1 MYRRRRRQYGRRPEA
16 QHSQSN
22 GHSAGT
28 YDASTDTGGS
38 NGAGIRYEAEGGD
51 PANAGLQHARVFLE
65 PVKADHPWI
74 TYSDLWTLDAGRLRR
89 NRSYGRAQ
97 DPVAPRTNRPRRFLE
112 ASAEGKATGCC
123 ARRGSCAVYFYAMGF
138 NDREIVAL
146 SGAHSL
152 GRCHTDRSGFESKW
166 VHSPTRFSNQYF
178 RLLMRLDWRPTAL
191 ENGVL
196 RFSHVNEDLGEEL
209 MMLPT
214 DMALLNDSSSKRG
227 SRGTLRIRM
236 CFMRTLHKAFANLM
250 ELGIQKDADG
260 KVLNSDNVKGGYISV
275 PKKLDALGM
284 PALANK
290 EAELLRKGDEK
301 FRARL

>member
-1 MYRRRRRQYGRRPEA
+1 MSNTGNYEAVRKSILGLLDRPEYDDG
-16 QHSQSN
+16 SVGLVLVRLTCQSN

-65 PVKADHPWI
+65 PISGRWTLAGCVAIEAMDGLKIQWLPGRTDLVDFSKLPPRGRLPDAAQGADH
-74 TYSDLWTLDAGRLRR
+74 
-89 NRSYGRAQ
+89 
-97 DPVAPRTNRPRRFLE
+97 
-112 ASAEGKATGCC
+112 
-123 ARRGSCAVYFYAMGF
+123 
-138 NDREIVAL
+138 IVAL